1 MKVNKVFIASDH
13 RGFQLKEQ
21 LRAAE
26 LPLSLIDLGTNSEES
41 VPYPEFTKLL
51 CERVL
56 SDEDNSYG
64 VLICGSGIGVSIA
77 ANRFKHIRAALCRN
91 EEDAKMAR
99 LHNDANVV
107 CIGANVTDFD
117 TSKKILNV
125 FFNTAFEGGRH
136 QNRVNMYNDLGSDK
150 EETKE

>member
-13 RGFQLKEQ
+13 RGFNLKTQ

-26 LPLSLIDLGTNSEES
+26 LPLDLIDLGTTSEES

-56 SDEDNSYG
+56 SDEDNSFG

-77 ANRFKHIRAALCRN
+77 ANRFKHIRAALCRS
-91 EEDAKMAR
+91 EADAKMAR
-99 LHNDANVV
+99 QHNDANVI
-107 CIGANVTDFD
+107 CLGANITNFED
-117 TSKKILNV
+117 SKAMLNV
-125 FFNTAFEGGRH
+125 FFNTPFEGGRH
-136 QNRVNMYNDLGSDK
+136 ENRVKMFNELGT
-150 EETKE
+150 ETEN